1 MEGRILE
8 ESKTFGIWYEHK
20 HGPRVELQAAS
31 SGVAELAPLYLMV
44 QKTLTTDSLLI
55 FEEPE
60 AHLHPGA
67 QVLLARFIARL
78 ARRGV
83 RIVLT
88 THSTLLP
95 IALVHLVGMSAM
107 SIEKR
112 RKMGYNKN
120 EYLTKE
126 ELALYHFRWDGQG
139 TIIDP
144 IKIDHTGRVP
154 ALPGMADVID
164 SLYGEEAK
172 LIELSS
178 LDSSKSS

>member
-1 MEGRILE
+1 
-8 ESKTFGIWYEHK
+8 
-20 HGPRVELQAAS
+20 
-31 SGVAELAPLYLMV
+31 
-44 QKTLTTDSLLI
+44 
-55 FEEPE
+55 
-60 AHLHPGA
+60 
-67 QVLLARFIARL
+67 
-78 ARRGV
+78 
-83 RIVLT
+83 
-88 THSTLLP
+88 
-95 IALVHLVGMSAM
+95 MSAM